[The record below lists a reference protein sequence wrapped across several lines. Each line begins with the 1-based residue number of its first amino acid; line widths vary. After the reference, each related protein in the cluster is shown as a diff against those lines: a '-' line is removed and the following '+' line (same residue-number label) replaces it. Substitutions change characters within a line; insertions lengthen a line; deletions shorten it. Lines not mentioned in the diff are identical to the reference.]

1 MKTKIK
7 VEMMSDVEFN
17 IWMGPK
23 KVYPSPI
30 DTDKLKHILGVQF
43 NNFIL
48 RGDREFF
55 IKSELL

>member
-1 MKTKIK
+1 
-7 VEMMSDVEFN
+7 MMSDVEFN